1 MPRKNKAVSYT
12 RTIYTPLKSPKK
24 RYRTH
29 HEAQKAAEMQM
40 LQHPGLELTVYQDT
54 DRGWYL
60 TSKKQS

>member
-1 MPRKNKAVSYT
+1 LQNAKKT
-12 RTIYTPLKSPKK
+12 PKK